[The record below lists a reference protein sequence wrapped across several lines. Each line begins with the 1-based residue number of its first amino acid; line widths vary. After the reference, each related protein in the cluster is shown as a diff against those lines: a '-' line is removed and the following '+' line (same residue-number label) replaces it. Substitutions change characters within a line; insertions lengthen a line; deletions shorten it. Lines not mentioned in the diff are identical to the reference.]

1 MVTGGDSARAVPA
14 GGAGAEGRDK
24 VGLRRE
30 DGDEGTKGT
39 RGGGDREEM
48 EVTRLWWRGQQRGH
62 GDDSGDRDKM
72 GAGHGA
78 GDMER
83 TWRWWWGHG
92 HGGGNQQEMV
102 KVTADRGGDAEM
114 ANVTWRWWW
123 GHGDSGGKRDQMVEG
138 TRRRWGEQ
146 ARRRQ
151 GQGHL
156 EVVEVTRTWWWHMW
170 RGEGGGDR
178 KMEMEMGSV
187 MCRGWWG
194 HGEDVKGGIWRCSR

>member
-1 MVTGGDSARAVPA
+1 MEMRG
-14 GGAGAEGRDK
+14 
-24 VGLRRE
+24 
-30 DGDEGTKGT
+30 EGTKGT

-72 GAGHGA
+72 GPGHGA

-102 KVTADRGGDAEM
+102 KVTADRGGDQDMVVA
-114 ANVTWRWWW
+114 
-123 GHGDSGGKRDQMVEG
+123 HVEG
-138 TRRRWGEQ
+138 TGRRW
-146 ARRRQ
+146 
-151 GQGHL
+151 
-156 EVVEVTRTWWWHMW
+156 
-170 RGEGGGDR
+170 R
-178 KMEMEMGSV
+178 KMEMEMSSV